1 MSPFLGAS
9 KQSDLT
15 EGKAV
20 LDLIIKL
27 RTLNN
32 PIIDNV
38 TIVSANKEHI
48 GKHNEQYLEQCTKTT
63 TSNLISYSISV
74 STHLG

>member
-32 PIIDNV
+32 VP
-38 TIVSANKEHI
+38 IVSANKEHI